1 MRPRRLAAVLTSTA
15 MLAAACNG
23 AADPPPP
30 PDPTA
35 AAVASSQIRPEL
47 TPINGSSGAMAG
59 SAVRLALRVVL
70 PETHHM
76 QSDRPSDPSYIAT
89 QLWLDTPEGITFS
102 EVAFPPA
109 IDFSLEGIPEPL
121 EVLPPVFVAGVTLQI
136 ASDVPPGP
144 VRLPGLFRYQACDD
158 TTCFSPRTIATG
170 WTIDVVPPGTAV
182 EPAREDVF
190 REIDFARGYPPPTDP
205 PPPPRPDRTVPGGV
219 AMVGPTEGGTPARS
233 DPFAK
238 LDDFTLISAPGG
250 GGYMGAADFV
260 RFIDDAENGRASG
273 GLLEN
278 QGVWAILGIAL
289 VGGLLLNLT
298 PCVLPMIPIN
308 LAIIGAGSQAG
319 SRRRGFMLGATYGAA
334 MAVVY
339 GVLGLVVIMTAGTFG
354 AINSSPWFNVA
365 IVFVFVLLAL
375 AMFDVINIDF
385 SGLGS
390 RIRFGEQSRGTFY
403 LAFGMGAVAALLAGA
418 CVAPVVIQVILFSS
432 DLYAGGSTAALALP
446 FMLGLG
452 MALPWPVAGAGLSA
466 LPKPGA
472 WMVRVKQAFGIF
484 ILGMAAYYGWI
495 AWGLFANRWV
505 DPAEVRASVEA
516 KLEEGWYADL
526 DEGLAVARREGKL
539 VLIDLWATWCKNC
552 VVMDETTLVDPA
564 VQARL
569 ADYVK
574 VKHQAEF
581 PDDPPDNLLMKRIGA
596 IGLPAYGIFRP
607 KAMAASDTERQF

>member
-1 MRPRRLAAVLTSTA
+1 MPQTYQPSRAPWLAIVVALAATL
-15 MLAAACNG
+15 
-23 AADPPPP
+23 
-30 PDPTA
+30 
-35 AAVASSQIRPEL
+35 AVACQGSAPSPETSAEYDAQASARVRPVL
-47 TPINGSSGAMAG
+47 TPIVESTPVAAG
-59 SAVRLALRVVL
+59 SRARLALGVAL
-70 PETHHM
+70 PDTHHM
-76 QSDRPSDPSYIAT
+76 QSNAPSDPTYIPT
-89 QLWLDTPEGITFS
+89 VLWLDTS
-102 EVAFPPA
+102 
-109 IDFSLEGIPEPL
+109 D
-121 EVLPPVFVAGVTLQI
+121 GVTVTEVVFPD
-136 ASDVPPGP
+136 SVEF
-144 VRLPGLFRYQACDD
+144 RLPGIPDPLDVLPQEYHAGVVLDIAPGVPVGELTIPARFRYQACDD
-158 TTCFSPRTIATG
+158 RVCFAARTIATE
-170 WTIDVVPPGTAV
+170 WTLTIAPPGSPV
-182 EPAREDVF
+182 EPDHADVF
-190 REIDFARGYPPPTDP
+190 DAIAFGTGGPHPTDP
-205 PPPPRPDRTVPGGV
+205 PPAPRPDPVTPSGVTMAGG
-219 AMVGPTEGGTPARS
+219 PAS
-233 DPFAK
+233 PADPFAK
-238 LDDFTLISAPGG
+238 LDDFTLISPKGG
-250 GGYMGAADFV
+250 GGYMGADDFV
-260 RFIDDAENGRASG
+260 QFIDDAETGRASG
-273 GLLEN
+273 GFFEN
-278 QGVWAILGIAL
+278 QGFLAIMGIAII
-289 VGGLLLNLT
+289 GGLLLNLT

-319 SRRRGFMLGATYGAA
+319 TRRRGFMLGATYGAA

-365 IVFVFVLLAL
+365 IVIVFVLLAL

-385 SGLGS
+385 SSLGS
-390 RIRFGEQSRGTFY
+390 KIRFGEQSRGTFY

-446 FMLGLG
+446 FMLGVG
-452 MALPWPVAGAGLSA
+452 MALPWPIAGAGLSA

-495 AWGLFANRWV
+495 AYGLFASRWV

-526 DEGLAVARREGKL
+526 DEGLAVAQRENKL

-574 VKHQAEF
+574 IKHQAEF

-596 IGLPAYGIFRP
+596 IGLPAYAIYRP
-607 KAMAASDTERQF
+607 KGTVGSEDDR